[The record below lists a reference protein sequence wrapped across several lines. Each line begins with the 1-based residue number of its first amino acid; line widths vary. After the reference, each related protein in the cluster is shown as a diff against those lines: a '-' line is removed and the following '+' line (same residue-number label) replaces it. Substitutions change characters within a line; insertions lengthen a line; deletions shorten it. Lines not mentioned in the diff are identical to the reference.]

1 LLVATLVACVL
12 LRYYPHHHHL
22 ASGELVVHHVVV
34 HILLLGTHHCHFTL
48 FGVVASLLLLGLML
62 GYYVDCAMVRY
73 YPLPLPCVGGGI
85 PLQ

>member
-1 LLVATLVACVL
+1 MCFAKVL
-12 LRYYPHHHHL
+12 PPSPSPCKWRVGG
-22 ASGELVVHHVVV
+22 SSCCCTR
-34 HILLLGTHHCHFTL
+34 LLLGTHHCHFTL